1 MGNHCYFVRVPGEGI
16 LYEGILYFD
25 PRTPTQQPASIRKA
39 QPPTSP
45 RTPGRGRPRTASL
58 MRLFGQSPETV

>member
-1 MGNHCYFVRVPGEGI
+1 MGNLCYFVRVRRRI
-16 LYEGILYFD
+16 STKVFSTST

-39 QPPTSP
+39 QPRTSP